1 MEVIA
6 IELTEEE
13 LAEVIRKREETAIKE
28 AATVLFNEIKERLQ
42 AIADLGYH
50 VRGDRI
56 GGSYVPI
63 HEPNLCP
70 TTIHLTKW

>member
-13 LAEVIRKREETAIKE
+13 LTEVLRKREEAAIKE
-28 AATVLFNEIKERLQ
+28 KAMALFDEIKERLQ

-50 VRGDRI
+50 VRGNRI
-56 GGSYVPI
+56 GGSYVSI

>member
-13 LAEVIRKREETAIKE
+13 LAEVLRKREE
-28 AATVLFNEIKERLQ
+28 AATKEKAVALFNEITERLQ

-50 VRGDRI
+50 VRGKRI

-63 HEPNLCP
+63 HEPDFCP
-70 TTIHLTKW
+70 TTVRLTKW